1 MGEKVRAAH
10 TAIAGATTYTWV
22 YIHPFDKPSS
32 RIGIIAAELD
42 SGTQT
47 GVVTFEYGEDLAGC
61 TEIHRSSLTATVP
74 ATSMS
79 PNFVIHPGQVIR
91 VVFTTITVADRVK
104 IFIGGH

>member
-1 MGEKVRAAH
+1 MGHRVAVAQ
-10 TAIAGATTYTWV
+10 TAICSTGTHTYV
-22 YIHPFDKPSS
+22 YTHPFDVQAS

-61 TEIHRSSLTATVP
+61 TEIHRSSLTAASP
-74 ATSMS
+74 GTSIN

-91 VVFTTITVADRVK
+91 IIFSNVTSGDRVK
-104 IFIGGH
+104 LFIGGH

>member
-1 MGEKVRAAH
+1 MGAKVRAAH

-22 YIHPFDKPSS
+22 YTHPFDQPSS

-61 TEIHRSSLTATVP
+61 TEIHRDSLTATSP
-74 ATSMS
+74 STNMS
-79 PNFVIHPGQVIR
+79 PNFVMHPGQVIR
-91 VVFTTITVADRVK
+91 VVFTTITVGDRLK
-104 IFIGGH
+104 IFVGGH